1 MNLTKIGNNLLLTD
15 SKGNKVLSTKD
26 AMAIVREIKKHPE
39 THFNGLHNLPD
50 YYLAMIAVP
59 VVTEAHIAQL
69 TPNLLS

>member
-15 SKGNKVLSTKD
+15 SKGNKVLSSKD
-26 AMAIVREIKKHPE
+26 AMAIVRELRKHPE
-39 THFNGLHNLPD
+39 TPLNGLHNLPD
-50 YYLAMIAVP
+50 YYRAMIVAP